1 MGLDLRGMPI
11 LELENNESEIE
22 NENENNNNKG
32 WKRITKIINGQEFNL
47 LAQKSVYNLDL
58 SNAQRFFATSQSN
71 LMDLI

>member
-11 LELENNESEIE
+11 LELENHESEIE
-22 NENENNNNKG
+22 NENENENNR

-58 SNAQRFFATSQSN
+58 SNAQRFFTSSQSN
-71 LMDLI
+71 LML